1 MYEFVRGRLHE
12 GPAGFAIIEAGGIGY
27 RVLVPRSTGARLGAP
42 GSEVTLLLHHTIN
55 TEQGEQ
61 RLFGFATRRERE
73 VFLALLEVKGIGPA
87 TALEVMSAADLD
99 ELVNLIVAG
108 NTAGLKKFK
117 GIGPKT
123 AERLVTEL
131 RDKLAPLA
139 TAPGGQVAGAVKLPP
154 GVAGADAVQALVAL
168 GYPAAKSEAAVARA
182 AEALGAAAGTEA
194 LVRRALQL
202 V

>member
-1 MYEFVRGRLHE
+1 MYEFIRGRLHDS
-12 GPAGFAIIEAGGIGY
+12 PAGIAVIEAGGIGY
-27 RVLVPRSTGARLGAP
+27 RVLVPRSTGAQLGAP
-42 GSEVTLLLHHTIN
+42 GGEVTLLLHHPIN
-55 TEQGEQ
+55 AEQGEQ
-61 RLFGFATRRERE
+61 RLFGFATGRERLL
-73 VFLALLEVKGIGPA
+73 FLALLEVKGIGPA

-108 NTAGLKKFK
+108 NTTGLKKFK

-139 TAPGGQVAGAVKLPP
+139 TAPGGKVAAAKLPP
-154 GVAGADAVQALVAL
+154 GVAGSDAVQALVAL

-182 AEALGAAAGTEA
+182 AEALGASAGTEA
-194 LVRRALQL
+194 LVRRALQM